1 MNVTDSIAYIGVDD
15 HETDLFE
22 GQFDVTGEGM
32 SYNSYAILDDAI
44 AVMDTVDARFTD
56 EWLGN
61 LETALGGRK
70 PAYLVVQHMEPDHAG
85 SIDRFLEAYPETVV
99 VSNKTAFGYM
109 ESYFGSGI
117 APNRKVV
124 KNGGSLSLGAHELSF
139 VFAPFVH
146 WPEVMVTYDAA
157 DKVLFSADGFGKF
170 GALDHE
176 DPDGWDNEA
185 RRYYFGIVG
194 PYGKNVQKLLAAAGT
209 LDIQTICPLH
219 GPVLTEDLG
228 HYLGLYDTW
237 SRYEPEEEGIVVAYT
252 SVYGH
257 TRAAAEKLADELV
270 AKGGSKVV
278 PIDVARLDL
287 HECVA
292 DAFRYSKLVL
302 CTTTYNGG
310 IFPTMRN
317 FIENL
322 VERKYQNR
330 TVAFVESGTW
340 APTAAKTMAKM
351 LEGCDGIE
359 ILPEKVTVKG
369 SMDEANV
376 VQIETLADAL
386 LE

>member
-1 MNVTDSIAYIGVDD
+1 MNVTDSIAYIGVND

-22 GQFDVTGEGM
+22 GQFDVAGEGM
-32 SYNSYAILDDAI
+32 SYNSYAILDEDI
-44 AVMDTVDARFTD
+44 AVMDTVDARFAD
-56 EWLGN
+56 EWLGK
-61 LETALGGRK
+61 LEDALGGRK
-70 PAYLVVQHMEPDHAG
+70 PGYLVVQHMEPDHAG
-85 SIDRFLEAYPETVV
+85 SINRFLDAYPETVV

-117 APNRKVV
+117 APNRKIVG
-124 KNGGSLSLGAHELSF
+124 NGDSLSLGNHVLSF

-170 GALDHE
+170 GALDYE

-219 GPVLTEDLG
+219 GPVLNEDLG

-257 TRAAAEKLADELV
+257 TKTVAEKLAEELV
-270 AKGGSKVV
+270 AKGAPRVV
-278 PIDVARLDL
+278 LIDIARQDL

-292 DAFRYSKLVL
+292 SAFRYSKLVL

-340 APTAAKTMAKM
+340 APTAAKTMGKL
-351 LEGCDGIE
+351 LEGCADIE
-359 ILPEKVTVKG
+359 VLPEKVTVKG
-369 SMDEANV
+369 SMDGASLEQVEA
-376 VQIETLADAL
+376 LADAL
-386 LE
+386 LK